1 MYVLYSAH
9 LICPFLISF
18 MESSNVI
25 PTFELGWNPVMWHFN
40 SLRQYIHIILLVFQ
54 HFAQWNWEISVE
66 FNLATSEVE
75 RTGHDWSPLSIIV
88 KVFLLLL
95 LFLFIYLFIFF
106 IFIIVKVGQPGKHQP
121 LDHKPKYYYS
131 KPRFTALRNYSNGT
145 RILTK
150 L

>member
-1 MYVLYSAH
+1 
-9 LICPFLISF
+9 

-40 SLRQYIHIILLVFQ
+40 SLRQYIHTILLVFQ
-54 HFAQWNWEISVE
+54 HFAQWNWEILVE

-75 RTGHDWSPLSIIV
+75 RTGHDWSPLS
-88 KVFLLLL
+88 
-95 LFLFIYLFIFF
+95 
-106 IFIIVKVGQPGKHQP
+106 IIVKVGQPGKHQP

-131 KPRFTALRNYSNGT
+131 KPRFTALWNYSNGT